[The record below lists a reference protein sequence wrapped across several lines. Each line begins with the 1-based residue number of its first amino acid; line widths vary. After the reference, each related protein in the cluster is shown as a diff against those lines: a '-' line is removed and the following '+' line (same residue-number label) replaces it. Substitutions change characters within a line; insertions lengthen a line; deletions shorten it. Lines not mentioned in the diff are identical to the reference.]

1 MWFDLC
7 RKVKHSLIIVVVVV
21 IVVQAVETI
30 RAVQE
35 EMTKKKKKMM
45 MRSVV
50 SAMSPPKMKCARSAD
65 IAFVGRVWLTSWP
78 PSRHHHPPQSR
89 LQRAAKLKVTA
100 IRKLE
105 KSCPMG
111 YVALTARSLLQ
122 LTCCSS
128 RWPMP
133 YYIHT
138 YIHTYI
144 LPVIYICYLIAS
156 KQFNLSNH
164 NWTSTLWILTH

>member
-7 RKVKHSLIIVVVVV
+7 RRVKHSLIIVVLVV
-21 IVVQAVETI
+21 VETI

-50 SAMSPPKMKCARSAD
+50 SATSPPKMKCARSAD

-78 PSRHHHPPQSR
+78 LSRHHHPPQSR
-89 LQRAAKLKVTA
+89 LQKAAKLKATA

-122 LTCCSS
+122 LTCCNS

-133 YYIHT
+133 YYIYTYFHT
-138 YIHTYI
+138 YYPEYI
-144 LPVIYICYLIAS
+144 FVI
-156 KQFNLSNH
+156 
-164 NWTSTLWILTH
+164 